1 MCSHKKLDNMMYCPL
16 EPFKD
21 WPVES
26 IMKSRVAG
34 CKKVLLIGNGKKA
47 LQRKALQRKA
57 LQERIPTVFNIHE
70 DARYHFLD
78 LGESP
83 RNYG

>member
-1 MCSHKKLDNMMYCPL
+1 MFCLL

-21 WPVES
+21 RPVES
-26 IMKSRVAG
+26 IMKSQVASYN
-34 CKKVLLIGNGKKA
+34 KVLLIGNGKKA
-47 LQRKALQRKA
+47 LQRKALQEK
-57 LQERIPTVFNIHE
+57 IPTVFNIHE

-83 RNYG
+83 INHG